1 MRYTPVPVYPSRAF
15 PKTSPQQSLIDLR
28 CHFDYDTSKLHLMR
42 VTSTYGSVITVQE
55 DGAGA
60 SVELANLLDVDSLG
74 QVMVAHFVVR

>member
-1 MRYTPVPVYPSRAF
+1 
-15 PKTSPQQSLIDLR
+15 
-28 CHFDYDTSKLHLMR
+28 MR